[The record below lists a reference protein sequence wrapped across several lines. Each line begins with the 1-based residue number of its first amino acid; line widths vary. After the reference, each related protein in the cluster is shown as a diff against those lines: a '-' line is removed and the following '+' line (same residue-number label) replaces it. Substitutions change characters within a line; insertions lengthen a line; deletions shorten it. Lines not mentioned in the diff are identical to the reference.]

1 MCLALPMR
9 VIEFLPGEMAV
20 AERDGIRKEISV
32 TLVPEVAIGDYV
44 IVHVGFALAKLDPA
58 EARRTL
64 ALIAEMAAPGPR

>member
-9 VIEFLPGEMAV
+9 VIELRPGEMAV
-20 AERDGIRKEISV
+20 AERDGVRKEISV

-44 IVHVGFALAKLDPA
+44 IVHVGFALSKLDPE

-64 ALIAEMAAPGPR
+64 ALIAEMAAPR

>member
-9 VIEFLPGEMAV
+9 VIELRLGEMAV
-20 AERDGIRKEISV
+20 AERDGVRKEISV

-44 IVHVGFALAKLDPA
+44 IVHVGFALSKLDPE

-64 ALIAEMAAPGPR
+64 ALIAEMAAPR